1 MTVAKEPAKT
11 FPTIRLGSTGED
23 VTYLQNTLNYIYG
36 AHLKVDGIFGP
47 KTEASVKIFQG
58 EYGLTVDGIVGPN
71 TWNRLVEI
79 RLNPSLPILR
89 LGSEGDKVE
98 YLQDLLNYFGYQLA
112 TDGRFGNQTED
123 AVRKFQR
130 RYGLAPDGIVG
141 PKTWEALFQNFND
154 EF

>member
-1 MTVAKEPAKT
+1 MTVAKETAKT
-11 FPTIRLGSTGED
+11 FPTLSQGSTGDD

-36 AHLKVDGIFGP
+36 SHLEVDGIFGP

-98 YLQDLLNYFGYQLA
+98 YLQDLLNYFGYQIA
-112 TDGRFGNQTED
+112 TDGRFGKKTED
-123 AVRKFQR
+123 AVLKFQR
-130 RYGLAPDGIVG
+130 RYGLVTDGIVG
-141 PKTWEALFQNFND
+141 PKTWEALFQNFHD
-154 EF
+154 DF